1 MASAASRGGTP
12 RPVPQGTALWK
23 DIAYLATF
31 SKELGDIKDAAIF
44 VRDNL
49 IEWVGSTSAIP
60 SQFQAADAVVSIND
74 RVVIPGLVCTHHHM

>member
-1 MASAASRGGTP
+1 MASAASRGGSP
-12 RPVPQGTALWK
+12 RPVLQGTALWK

-44 VRDNL
+44 VRGNV
-49 IEWVGSTSAIP
+49 IEWVGSNSAIP
-60 SQFQAADAVVSIND
+60 SQFQAADMVASLKD